1 VRIAG
6 AFLLSVLASNA
17 LSQEAGDQGEA
28 EGVAQY
34 LVEAATSPEFQE
46 FHCRG
51 LLDRAEMEVARV
63 LNDLDYSLVLSA
75 RGKGGAI
82 GNVECHLSSSRTVT
96 KTYEGVKD

>member
-1 VRIAG
+1 MRLVG
-6 AFLLSVLASNA
+6 ALLLSVLGSTAS
-17 LSQEAGDQGEA
+17 SQEVESQGDA
-28 EGVAQY
+28 EGAAQY
-34 LVEAATSPEFQE
+34 VVEAATSPEFQE

>member
-1 VRIAG
+1 MRLVG
-6 AFLLSVLASNA
+6 ALLLSVLGSTAS
-17 LSQEAGDQGEA
+17 SQEVEGQGDA

-34 LVEAATSPEFQE
+34 VVEAATSPEFQE

-75 RGKGGAI
+75 RGNGGAI